1 MKKWQGPSW
10 ARTDGVTV
18 QVRLLFGRGGEASSG
33 SRETVRQAG
42 RGDCPCPRLAEHARQ
57 REPTPW
63 LGNSLQPS
71 AAPRPILPA
80 CLACV
85 LRLLLL
91 VPALV
96 EAVLNGRH
104 DPQWITLEWR
114 MRQFSTLWKEQ
125 QDDM

>member
-1 MKKWQGPSW
+1 L
-10 ARTDGVTV
+10 V
-18 QVRLLFGRGGEASSG
+18 GE
-33 SRETVRQAG
+33 
-42 RGDCPCPRLAEHARQ
+42 L
-57 REPTPW
+57 
-63 LGNSLQPS
+63 S
-71 AAPRPILPA
+71 AAERGTPSY
-80 CLACV
+80 LARV